1 MDAADLELRN
11 RLYREFVETGRRPDA
26 DPDALR
32 RLHEEHAIVLDDRG
46 RIRMLNPFSLVPTPH
61 RVQARGR
68 WWYGNCGWDSLGI
81 VAALGGE
88 GRYETSCPDCA
99 EPIALE
105 VQGGELRGD
114 GAVFHLVVPAAQW
127 WDDIVFT

>member
-1 MDAADLELRN
+1 MDVELRN
-11 RLYREFVETGRRPDA
+11 RIYREFVETGRQPRDV
-26 DPDALR
+26 DSNALR
-32 RLHEEHAIVLDDRG
+32 RLHDAHALVLEGD

-61 RVQARGR
+61 RVHAAGR
-68 WWYGNCGWDSLGI
+68 WWYGNCAWDSLGVI
-81 VAALGGE
+81 AALGGE

-105 VQGGELRGD
+105 VRGSELRGD
-114 GAVFHLVVPAAQW
+114 GAVFHLAVPAAKW